1 MITGIILM
9 IVGILIVAF
18 PQLLSIIVATLL
30 IMIGVTIASMS
41 YHFKKINKEFNNPF
55 MDFFIKF

>member
-1 MITGIILM
+1 MITGIIFI

-30 IMIGVTIASMS
+30 IMIGATIASVS
-41 YHFKKINKEFNNPF
+41 YHFKKINKEFGNPF

>member
-1 MITGIILM
+1 MITGIILI

-30 IMIGVTIASMS
+30 IMIGATIASMS

>member
-1 MITGIILM
+1 MITGIIL
-9 IVGILIVAF
+9 IVVGILIVAF

-30 IMIGVTIASMS
+30 IMIGATIASVS
-41 YHFKKINKEFNNPF
+41 YHFKKMNKEFNNPF

>member
-1 MITGIILM
+1 MITGIILI